1 MQGPMVLPD
10 DVQIVPVAELPPQ
23 VRAQVAGEEG
33 DFALTRPMS
42 RTPSKVID
50 ANAAAL
56 LRRFR
61 QPTTIVD
68 AILSYS
74 REIHTP
80 AAQVLED
87 AYPFLESCLL
97 ARLLVE
103 PGAQSERILPSFAEG
118 DTLAGYT
125 VERVIQALEDSE
137 VLLARTENGLRAAI
151 KIARNNSIPPMEL
164 MLAHEAGM
172 LRQIA
177 GAPAPGLIA
186 SATLDDGRP
195 YLAIEWFD
203 GVDSQIAAQKIR
215 ERSGPDVS
223 GELAQLGAAVL
234 DAYAQLHQR
243 GVIHSDIHPRNVLV
257 SETGEVRIIDFGV
270 ARLAGGA
277 PGPSPRA
284 GVAFF
289 FEPEC
294 AQAIRAGANA
304 PSATAIGEQY
314 GLGALIY
321 FLLSGSHYLDFSFE
335 KEEMLRQ
342 IAEDRPIPL
351 ERRGVECSEALE
363 AVLLRA
369 LDKDPARRFAGTA
382 EFAAAFRRALAHP
395 GAPHAASGA
404 PDESRKLLDRVLEI
418 AATELHIPAYT
429 GPRSPSASVTYGAAG
444 LAHALYRMAIA
455 REDPRLLALAD
466 SWAERAALEPAD
478 SGYYCDD
485 VKISTETVGRV
496 SPYHTP
502 SGVAAVQ
509 ALVANA
515 RCDRM
520 NLDPAVERFLQ
531 ATDAPCDNPD
541 LTLGRASVLLGLCLL
556 MEAGGTA
563 RPQALV
569 ERGGALYSGL
579 VAQLANDPRIGQGGG
594 DEYLGVAHGWAG
606 LLYATMRWC
615 RLLGIEP
622 SGAAEDRLLQLAAL
636 AQFTKR
642 GARWPVQ
649 AVPGSISLAGW
660 CNGSAGHTF
669 LWTLAHELLS
679 DSSYLDLAERAAMDA
694 FEGSGGG
701 HGLCCGFAGQAYAQL
716 ALFRHTGE
724 RRWLQQARQLAGK
737 AAAFGNTLARRGEEG
752 LPHSL
757 YKGDVGVAVLIADLE
772 RPELA
777 AMPFFEG

>member
-1 MQGPMVLPD
+1 MVLPE

-23 VRAQVAGEEG
+23 IRAQVAAEEG

-50 ANAAAL
+50 ASAAAL

-68 AILSYS
+68 AILAYS
-74 REIHTP
+74 REIQTP
-80 AAQVLED
+80 SAQVLED

-103 PGAQSERILPSFAEG
+103 PGAQSEKILPSFAEG
-118 DTLAGYT
+118 DTLAGYK
-125 VERVIQALEDSE
+125 VERVIQTLEDSE
-137 VLLARTENGLRAAI
+137 VLLARAENGQRAAI
-151 KIARNNSIPPMEL
+151 KVARNNAVSAMEL
-164 MLAHEAGM
+164 MLAHEAEI

-203 GVDSQIAAQKIR
+203 GVDSQLAAQKIR
-215 ERSGPDVS
+215 ERSGPDVA
-223 GELAQLGAAVL
+223 GELAQLCAAVL
-234 DAYAQLHQR
+234 DAYTQLHQR

-257 SETGEVRIIDFGV
+257 SEAGEVRIIDFGV
-270 ARLAGGA
+270 ARLAGSA
-277 PGPSPRA
+277 PGPTPRA

-294 AQAIRAGANA
+294 AQAIRAGATA
-304 PSATAIGEQY
+304 PPATGNGEQY

-321 FLLSGSHYLDFSFE
+321 FLLSGNHYQNFSFE

-351 ERRGVECSEALE
+351 ERHGADYSEALE
-363 AVLLRA
+363 TVLLRA
-369 LDKDPARRFAGTA
+369 LDKDPARRFASTA
-382 EFAAAFRRALAHP
+382 EFAAAFRRALARP
-395 GAPHAASGA
+395 GTPHAAGA
-404 PDESRKLLDRVLEI
+404 GALDESRKLLDRVLDI
-418 AATELHIPAYT
+418 AATELRMPAYT

-444 LAHALYRMAIA
+444 LAHALYRISIA

-478 SGYYCDD
+478 SGYYCAE

-569 ERGGALYSGL
+569 ERGNDLYSGL
-579 VAQLANDPRIGQGGG
+579 AAQLANDPCIGQGGG
-594 DEYLGVAHGWAG
+594 DEYLGIAHGWAG
-606 LLYATMRWC
+606 LLYATLRWC
-615 RLLGIEP
+615 RLLGITP
-622 SGAAEDRLLQLAAL
+622 PAAAEDRLLQLAAL

-649 AVPGSISLAGW
+649 AVSGSISLAGW

-669 LWTLAHELLS
+669 LWTLAHELLTN
-679 DSSYLDLAERAAMDA
+679 SSYLDLAERAAMDA
-694 FEGSGGG
+694 FQGTGGG

-716 ALFRHTGE
+716 NLFQHTGE
-724 RRWLQQARQLAGK
+724 RRWLTQARQLAAK

-772 RPELA
+772 RPESA